1 MIEPP
6 PRPLKQFF
14 QRRSQ
19 NFNSPYPQPFR
30 RFFQSRWKP
39 HLSHRGPYYPP
50 KRHQKSSFPRNM
62 ETFRMQS
69 KSNPRMSTNLKHVPS
84 HLHVHKLL
92 VSSTICHYCGAFGHV
107 NSMCPHKRGA
117 YAMND
122 IWVRKDVLRSLTNH
136 SGPKNIWVPQVNV

>member
-19 NFNSPYPQPFR
+19 NFNSPYPQPPR
-30 RFFQSRWKP
+30 RFFQSKWKP
-39 HLSHRGPYYPP
+39 HPSHRGPYYPP
-50 KRHQKSSFPRNM
+50 RRHQKPSFPRYM
-62 ETFRMQS
+62 AIFRRQS
-69 KSNPRMSTNLKHVPS
+69 KPSLRMSTNLKHVLS

-107 NSMCPHKRGA
+107 NSMCLHRRGA
-117 YAMND
+117 YAMNS
-122 IWVRKDVLRSLTNH
+122 IWVKKDVLRSLTDH
-136 SGPKNIWVPQVNV
+136 SGPKNI